1 MEREKTGRIKKK
13 EKQVQKGKEE
23 NYITEMK
30 DRNDEGCNSGF
41 IDGGLE
47 LSREVPGHVCMGSEN
62 RQKRREICRKKSKK
76 KRQKAPKC
84 FRKKL
89 RKKLK
94 EETKNS
100 G

>member
-76 KRQKAPKC
+76 KD
-84 FRKKL
+84 KKL
-89 RKKLK
+89 QNVL
-94 EETKNS
+94 EKNS
-100 G
+100 EKN